1 MDNSLLTS
9 NSKLLNRRLRMNK
22 IKTKTN
28 IFQNTI
34 NIKTTNILEKSF
46 NIKKGKKKENLF
58 PSISK
63 NQVKYYTKSN
73 SRSSSAKEEI
83 VSEKENKSFIK
94 NKIYNPRKITLK
106 LPDKF
111 ENIKKIRNNIIK
123 RESNYFKTEN
133 NQKIIFNNIG
143 INYHNKNN
151 KRSSISSKMKSFN
164 KKDSY
169 SFNKVEKS
177 NDNEKILLIKNN
189 KLEKEQEQ
197 KDSKIE
203 VLEKKIDKLI
213 NFIKNNETMNLK
225 NKINELENEIE
236 LLKMENSKLK
246 QELEIKNKIIST
258 SIKDSSSTTNKKI
271 IENKKDENNLIIKAG
286 VNDIDFEKLKK
297 ITIDPE
303 DI

>member
-1 MDNSLLTS
+1 MDNSLLIS

-22 IKTKTN
+22 LKTKTN

-46 NIKKGKKKENLF
+46 NIKKGKKKNLF
-58 PSISK
+58 PSLST

-73 SRSSSAKEEI
+73 SRASSAKEEI

-94 NKIYNPRKITLK
+94 NKMYNPRKITLK

-111 ENIKKIRNNIIK
+111 ENIKKMRNNIIK
-123 RESNYFKTEN
+123 REGNYFKTEN

-151 KRSSISSKMKSFN
+151 KRSSISSN

-169 SFNKVEKS
+169 SFNKIEKS

-197 KDSKIE
+197 KDNKIE
-203 VLEKKIDKLI
+203 LLEKKIDKLI
-213 NFIKNNETMNLK
+213 NFIKNNETVNLK

-258 SIKDSSSTTNKKI
+258 STKDSSSTTNKKI

-286 VNDIDFEKLKK
+286 INDIDFEKLKK